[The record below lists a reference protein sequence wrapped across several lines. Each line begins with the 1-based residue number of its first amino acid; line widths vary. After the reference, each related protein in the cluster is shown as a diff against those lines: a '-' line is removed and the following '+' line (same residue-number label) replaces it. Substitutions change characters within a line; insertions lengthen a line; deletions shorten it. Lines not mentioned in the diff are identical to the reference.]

1 MMASAKKW
9 MGVTLVATL
18 VIGMGAGVLVDRFLL
33 ASTLTGLTGLT
44 GSTVH
49 SRARGVDRSRGGEH
63 SERGRRMVERLRS
76 GLDLTDDQA
85 ARLEEVMNRNHE
97 TAHQYWKDSRQ
108 EYETIRQ
115 QFRADIRELLN
126 EEQQGKFDQM
136 VAEYE
141 AKSHRDREG
150 RRSAR

>member
-33 ASTLTGLTGLT
+33 ASTLTGLTG
-44 GSTVH
+44 STVH

-63 SERGRRMVERLRS
+63 SERGRHMVERLRS

-97 TAHQYWKDSRQ
+97 TAHQYWKNSRQ

-126 EEQQGKFDQM
+126 EEQQGKFDEM

-141 AKSHRDREG
+141 AKGRRDREK

>member
-9 MGVTLVATL
+9 MGLTLLATL
-18 VIGMGAGVLVDRFLL
+18 VIGMGAGVLVDRLLL
-33 ASTLTGLTGLT
+33 ASTLTGLT
-44 GSTVH
+44 VH
-49 SRARGVDRSRGGEH
+49 SRARDADRPRGGEH
-63 SERGRRMVERLRS
+63 SKRGRRRVERLHS

-126 EEQQGKFDQM
+126 EEQQVKFDQM

-150 RRSAR
+150 RRGAR